1 MPCQQALGHLSLC
14 VHPPRGGCSTPA
26 HSALVLFVQGRWLTP
41 STLTQALS
49 TTRCLAYLEVSCS
62 VSLLSML
69 QWYSCHVLCVIILR
83 AGSEAN
89 LVVDL
94 PPCPLHRCFV
104 QCMLLHQGAVTPR
117 STVIHQW
124 FINAL
129 APIEGDHASAS
140 CTYINAAV
148 QVTWPQTS
156 SCAAVHNRSCATLLS
171 APSPCCLL
179 HQAAIARQQAHLRL
193 VLSQHP
199 VLDVHAVVVMLL
211 CLIQVACHEQH
222 PCRRW
227 QPPQRVYG
235 QGSCPGR
242 TPPAATGQLSL
253 GTREHMQAYLE
264 TWTSKVLSQHLVF
277 KLCKALERQESQP

>member
-1 MPCQQALGHLSLC
+1 MSYFCHSPPSSGRSTRHDAQAKQLDGWLDKCHLIRYVS

-26 HSALVLFVQGRWLTP
+26 PSALVLFVQGRWLTP

-69 QWYSCHVLCVIILR
+69 QWYSCYVLCVIILR

-129 APIEGDHASAS
+129 APIEGGHASAS
-140 CTYINAAV
+140 CSYINAAV

-156 SCAAVHNRSCATLLS
+156 SCAAVHKSKLYDPPVSTFPLLS
-171 APSPCCLL
+171 STP
-179 HQAAIARQQAHLRL
+179 
-193 VLSQHP
+193 
-199 VLDVHAVVVMLL
+199 
-211 CLIQVACHEQH
+211 
-222 PCRRW
+222 
-227 QPPQRVYG
+227 
-235 QGSCPGR
+235 GS
-242 TPPAATGQLSL
+242 
-253 GTREHMQAYLE
+253 Y
-264 TWTSKVLSQHLVF
+264 F
-277 KLCKALERQESQP
+277 